1 MFTILCYIYFF
12 ILTIMAIRYLY
23 RPQVDIS
30 SPYDKNVTLQIS
42 GIEMLLIFIFGTG
55 LIALMPVLSIRL
67 AVLEVLCII
76 GIFRSASK
84 PISSLVFN
92 LWILFFVWV
101 GIGLFYSVSPM
112 YGIRMILKYIYP
124 FLVALFASAV
134 VRDEEIFLKATLLGR
149 KVALFS
155 LIVFFIPGVQFLF
168 SGVFWNRAA
177 VATHYITLC
186 MFSLGLFCFSD
197 EKRKNLICFF
207 LFLLPCYLWVFRT
220 NIMGSMIALAIF
232 VFIRYRF
239 KSIPFILVFA
249 FLSIASIFY
258 IPSVKKKMYF
268 RPDEVTMT
276 DFLTGNVDEDNINT
290 SGRKNVWKVVTP
302 FYENNKLIG
311 AGTGTTQDFTYNKM
325 KSLIGIGGEGAQIH
339 SDFLLLLCDN
349 GIVGLILYLLPYIA
363 ALFHC
368 LITYRQSQSNVIRLC
383 AVVTA
388 SSMFGILVT
397 MYSDNT
403 VSYSMATLSY
413 PWGLY
418 GMMLGLKKTEDDKER

>member
-1 MFTILCYIYFF
+1 MYTILCYIYFI
-12 ILTIMAIRYLY
+12 ILTIMAIKYLS
-23 RPQVDIS
+23 RPTVYIS

-42 GIEMLLIFIFGTG
+42 GIEMLLIFIFATG

-67 AVLEVLCII
+67 AILEVLCLI
-76 GIFRSASK
+76 GISRSVNK
-84 PISSLVFN
+84 PIITPAFK
-92 LWILFFVWV
+92 LWILFFIWIT
-101 GIGLFYSVSPM
+101 IGLFYTASLT

-124 FLVALFASAV
+124 FLLALFASAV

-149 KVALFS
+149 KIALFS
-155 LIVFFIPGVQFLF
+155 LVVFFIPGMLFLF
-168 SGVFWNRAA
+168 SGVFWNKAA

-186 MFSLGLFCFSD
+186 MFSLGLFYFSN
-197 EKRKNLICFF
+197 EKRKNLICFI

-220 NIMGSMIALAIF
+220 NIMGSMIALTVFA
-232 VFIRYRF
+232 FIRYRF
-239 KSIPFILVFA
+239 KSIPFILLFA

-268 RPDEVTMT
+268 RPDEVTIT
-276 DFLTGNVDEDNINT
+276 DFLTGNVDENNINT
-290 SGRKNVWKVVTP
+290 SGRENVWKAVTP
-302 FYENNKLIG
+302 FYENNKLVG
-311 AGTGTTQDFTYNKM
+311 AGTGTVQDFTYNKM
-325 KSLIGIGGEGAQIH
+325 KSLIGVGGEGAQIH

-349 GIVGLILYLLPYIA
+349 GVIGLILYLLPYIA

-368 LITYRQSQSNVIRLC
+368 LTTYHRSQSNVTRLC

-418 GMMLGLKKTEDDKER
+418 GMMLGLKETENDNKE